1 MRRSRRDLPIAPLR
15 GRIGGPRRL
24 ASPKEIPV
32 AWNAR
37 KREYEGLLHL
47 LLGRVGSK
55 SADPEGPGQRR
66 VGEQGGTVLE
76 QGLFEY
82 ELEKTTW

>member
-24 ASPKEIPV
+24 ASPREI

-37 KREYEGLLHL
+37 IREYEGLLHL
-47 LLGRVGSK
+47 LLVRAGSK

-66 VGEQGGTVLE
+66 VGQQGGTVLE
-76 QGLFEY
+76 QGLFEH
-82 ELEKTTW
+82 EMEKTSC